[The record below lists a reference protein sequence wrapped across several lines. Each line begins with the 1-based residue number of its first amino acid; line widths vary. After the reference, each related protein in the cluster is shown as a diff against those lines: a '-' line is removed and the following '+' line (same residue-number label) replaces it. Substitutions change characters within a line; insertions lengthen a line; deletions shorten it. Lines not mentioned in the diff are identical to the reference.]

1 VAGYSGTPLAKKLGI
16 APSMMITAVGAPD
29 DLREWLAPMPP
40 DVSWVGGG
48 KARLDLALMF
58 VTRRAE
64 VERRFFPLAG
74 RVEPAG
80 AIWIAW
86 PKKASGIATDVTENA
101 LREIILPTGYV
112 DTKVCAISEVWS
124 GLKFVLRKE
133 LRPPR

>member
-1 VAGYSGTPLAKKLGI
+1 MVGYSGTPLAKKLGI
-16 APSMMITAVGAPD
+16 APSMTVTAVGAPD

-40 DVSWVGGG
+40 DVKWVGGKG
-48 KARLDLALMF
+48 RLDLAIMF
-58 VTRRAE
+58 ATRRGE
-64 VERRFFPLAG
+64 VGRRFSALAG

-133 LRPPR
+133 LRPQP